1 MKYVKIKEVAEV
13 VSGSTPKTNIDEYW
27 NGEYNWITPKEITED
42 SKYIYNTE
50 RTLSIDGI
58 KSCALK
64 ELKVNT
70 VLLTSRAPIGK
81 VALVG
86 KTMYCNQGFKNLVCN
101 EQVINPEYMYYWL
114 KSHNNYLNSLGRGAT
129 FKEISKKIVEEI
141 EIPLQDL
148 DTQHKIVEIL
158 DKAQEL
164 IDKRKEQ
171 MELLDEL
178 IQSKFLEMFGNPVTN
193 PKGWEVEKIN
203 TIAPIEQYKGEI
215 NDGKVWLLNL
225 DMVESNSGR
234 IINYNYVDKEEVGN
248 STCTF
253 STDNVLYSKLR
264 PYLNKVAIPDRE
276 GYATSEMIPL
286 KPNREILNRE
296 YFAYSLRSKAFVD
309 YISEK
314 VSGAKMPRVVMS
326 DFKNFKL
333 TIPPL
338 ALQEEFAD
346 FVGKVN
352 DIKIVLNKSLEQLN
366 NNFDSLINKAFKG
379 ELF

>member
-1 MKYVKIKEVAEV
+1 MEFKRFGDIVSIKKGKKIEQVEKENNTIRYIQIDDLRNDNNLKYCNKDDSYITVNEKDIVIAWDGANAGTV
-13 VSGSTPKTNIDEYW
+13 GYGLNGAIGSTLAKLEINDTEFNTIYCALFLRSKFYYLREKCTGATIPHLSRSSLEDLKLPKLNID
-27 NGEYNWITPKEITED
+27 
-42 SKYIYNTE
+42 
-50 RTLSIDGI
+50 
-58 KSCALK
+58 
-64 ELKVNT
+64 
-70 VLLTSRAPIGK
+70 
-81 VALVG
+81 
-86 KTMYCNQGFKNLVCN
+86 
-101 EQVINPEYMYYWL
+101 
-114 KSHNNYLNSLGRGAT
+114 
-129 FKEISKKIVEEI
+129 
-141 EIPLQDL
+141 
-148 DTQHKIVEIL
+148 TQNKIVEIL
-158 DKAQEL
+158 DKSQEL

-171 MELLDEL
+171 MELLEEL
-178 IQSKFLEMFGNPVTN
+178 IQSRFLEMFGNPVTN

-333 TIPPL
+333 PIPPL
-338 ALQEEFAD
+338 ELQEEFAD
-346 FVGKVN
+346 FVEKVN

-366 NNFDSLINKAFKG
+366 NNFDSLISRAFKG

>member
-1 MKYVKIKEVAEV
+1 MDFNLFQNNNMLRSAEKYGYKLFKFTDIAKDDTRNGVKIKKEDYLENGAYPIIDQGKEFI
-13 VSGSTPKTNIDEYW
+13 SGYYNEDNGLYEDIPAIIFGDHTRNLKYIDFPIFL
-27 NGEYNWITPKEITED
+27 GADGVKIFKIIPEINT
-42 SKYIYNTE
+42 KYIYYFL
-50 RTLSIDGI
+50 LSIDLPNDGYSRHS
-58 KSCALK
+58 KYLK
-64 ELKVNT
+64 E
-70 VLLTSRAPIGK
+70 
-81 VALVG
+81 
-86 KTMYCNQGFKNLVCN
+86 
-101 EQVINPEYMYYWL
+101 VIVPVPEIDTQ
-114 KSHNNYLNSLGRGAT
+114 N
-129 FKEISKKIVEEI
+129 KIV
-141 EIPLQDL
+141 
-148 DTQHKIVEIL
+148 KIL

-171 MELLDEL
+171 IELLDEL
-178 IQSKFLEMFGNPVTN
+178 IQSKFLEMFGNPITN

-203 TIAPIEQYKGEI
+203 TIAPIEQYKGKF

-253 STDNVLYSKLR
+253 NTDNVLYSKLR
-264 PYLNKVAIPDRE
+264 PYLNKVAIPDKE

-326 DFKNFKL
+326 DFKDFKFPV
-333 TIPPL
+333 PPL
-338 ALQEEFAD
+338 ALQEEFAI

-352 DIKIVLNKSLEQLN
+352 DIKAVLNKSLEQLN
-366 NNFDSLINKAFKG
+366 NNFDSLISRAFKG